1 MKAKEI
7 FDIINTYDTL
17 INSFMTLVTIIV
29 GIIAIVQT
37 RRIAKKD
44 HEMSEREAII
54 NKQQYEEGL
63 RAQREQLEI
72 QLERA
77 EEVERIQE
85 QPYLV
90 FKEARISEKSDAR
103 VKRIDINF
111 VNKGRGAAYDII
123 PVLECT
129 AKNMDGE
136 VMLRRADAI
145 QDPIAMVGE
154 KFNTLW
160 TLGYG
165 TEVTDFTVSIPINYT
180 DASGRKYVQVF
191 DIIFHQEGYAS
202 VTNFANP
209 ELC

>member
-7 FDIINTYDTL
+7 LDIINTYDTL

-103 VKRIDINF
+103 VKRIDMNF

-129 AKNMDGE
+129 AKTMDGE
-136 VMLRRADAI
+136 AMLRRADAI

-191 DIIFHQEGYAS
+191 DIIFHKEGYAS